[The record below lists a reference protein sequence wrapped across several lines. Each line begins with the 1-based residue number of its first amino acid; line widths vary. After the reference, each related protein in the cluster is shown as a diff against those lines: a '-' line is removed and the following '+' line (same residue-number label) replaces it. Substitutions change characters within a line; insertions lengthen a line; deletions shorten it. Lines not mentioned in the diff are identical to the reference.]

1 MLSLHDVRPLHPSG
15 NGIKL
20 FSHVRMPTI
29 RILNT
34 LSGTKEPLPET
45 GKRPLRLFVCG
56 PTVYDYIHIGNA
68 RTNAVFDTFARYVRS
83 RGIKLFYLE
92 NITDIDDKIIRRA
105 AEEKSDWKK
114 LARTYEHAFREDM
127 KKLNIRSVTKYA
139 RATSFIKE
147 IVQQVQT
154 LAQKGH
160 TYEIPDGWYFDLT
173 TFPNYGKLAKRTVE
187 EAEDGISR
195 IDENPEKRNRGD
207 FCLWKLTN
215 VKTKNAHD
223 AKKKFAV
230 IDGVPAWN
238 TPLGWGRPGWHIED
252 TAITE
257 SQFGPQ
263 YELHGGGVDLIFPH
277 HEAEIAQQESA
288 SGKKPFVKLW
298 MHVAF
303 FDLKGAKMS
312 KSAGNI
318 ITVRDFLKIH
328 DANVFRMIVAE
339 HHYRTRI
346 EYDETLATQAEN
358 ALRTF
363 HEFLEKLRFVERL
376 AGQNTHFR
384 TDAAC
389 NRSARA
395 FDDAMA
401 DDVNT
406 PRALAALFELI
417 NEIQPY
423 LWTLSRSGAKTIS
436 SFIRERLAIFGIVL
450 LLKTVPPRIQRLA
463 TRRESFRVHKQFMHA
478 DALRRQIETLGYTV
492 EDTPLGPLVLKK
504 LP

>member
-1 MLSLHDVRPLHPSG
+1 MPSLPDVRPLYPG
-15 NGIKL
+15 DNGIKL
-20 FSHVRMPTI
+20 FSRARMPTI

-45 GKRPLRLFVCG
+45 GKDPLRLFVCG

-68 RTNAVFDTFARYVRS
+68 RTYAVFDTFARYIRS
-83 RGIKLFYLE
+83 RGTKLFYLQ

-105 AEEKSDWKK
+105 TEEKDDWKE
-114 LARTYEHAFREDM
+114 LAQTYERAFREDM

-139 RATSFIKE
+139 RATGFIKE
-147 IVQQVQT
+147 IVRQVQA
-154 LAQKGH
+154 LARKGH
-160 TYEIPDGWYFDLT
+160 AYEIPGGWYFDLT
-173 TFPNYGKLAKRTVE
+173 TFPDYGKLARRTAAQ
-187 EAEDGISR
+187 AEDGVSR
-195 IDENPEKRNRGD
+195 IDENPRKRNRGD
-207 FCLWKLTN
+207 FCLWKLADAKKSN
-215 VKTKNAHD
+215 EGD

-263 YELHGGGVDLIFPH
+263 YEIHGGGVDLIFPH

-312 KSAGNI
+312 KSIGNI
-318 ITVRDFLKIH
+318 ITVRDFLRTY
-328 DANVFRMIVAE
+328 DANTFRMIAAE

-358 ALRTF
+358 ALRTIQA
-363 HEFLEKLRFVERL
+363 FLEKLRHIERF
-376 AGQNTHFR
+376 AGQDAHSNANTAH
-384 TDAAC
+384 
-389 NRSARA
+389 NRSMHA
-395 FDDAMA
+395 FDEAMA
-401 DDVNT
+401 DDLNT

-417 NEIQPY
+417 NGIQPHI
-423 LWTLSRSGAKTIS
+423 WALSRNDAKMLRT
-436 SFIRERLAIFGIVL
+436 FIYDRLAIFGIVL
-450 LLKTVPPRIQRLA
+450 PAETAPPRVTRLA
-463 TRRESFRVHKQFMHA
+463 TRREAFRNNKQFMHA
-478 DALRRQIETLGYTV
+478 DALRRQIEALGYTV
-492 EDTPLGPLVLKK
+492 EDTPIGPLVLKK
-504 LP
+504 